1 MVAFFFA
8 RVFRRQ
14 KKVGVPA
21 DLVLVSTCEGR
32 CEGWRSRPRAIR
44 NDSRAILGVHPG
56 SRCDQLHISISGIK
70 KGAIRR
76 PKLNKFRVLS

>member
-8 RVFRRQ
+8 CVSRGQ

-21 DLVLVSTCEGR
+21 DLVLVSTYEGR

-44 NDSRAILGVHPG
+44 NDSRAILWLYLDLW
-56 SRCDQLHISISGIK
+56 CDQLHSSIGGIE

-76 PKLNKFRVLS
+76 P